1 MHANSSVYFF
11 CACALYFSS
20 LSLLIADL
28 ATSAFI
34 ADGTLF
40 SLTPCGKYPAYQ
52 ALKIFNDT
60 EHGFVT
66 IYFEQYNQSCLDCS
80 GCLNAEYPHVWHCAP
95 SATEDTTVSATDG
108 ADEFRYEFSGST
120 SSEGNFIITID
131 GFDTANDKIVLV
143 NVGGD
148 DLTTTQ
154 FKELSGVEVSGNSF
168 DNQTRIL
175 FDKDS
180 SGGSGELAINGV
192 YDSDL
197 TTITIEILSDTSVV
211 ASTSG
216 DFG

>member
-1 MHANSSVYFF
+1 
-11 CACALYFSS
+11 LYLHSS
-20 LSLLIADL
+20 LTG
-28 ATSAFI
+28 ATSSGTSTSTDTSASDDAETVVEETVVEETVVEETVVEETVAEETTTEAATYNVVEI
-34 ADGTLF
+34 A
-40 SLTPCGKYPAYQ
+40 
-52 ALKIFNDT
+52 
-60 EHGFVT
+60 
-66 IYFEQYNQSCLDCS
+66 
-80 GCLNAEYPHVWHCAP
+80 

>member
-1 MHANSSVYFF
+1 MIQIFEIA
-11 CACALYFSS
+11 AELRDIEKK
-20 LSLLIADL
+20 LIAQLEHAKDIWEKEL
-28 ATSAFI
+28 KAHKETVAEETVAEETVAEETVAEETVAEETTTEAAT
-34 ADGTLF
+34 
-40 SLTPCGKYPAYQ
+40 
-52 ALKIFNDT
+52 
-60 EHGFVT
+60 
-66 IYFEQYNQSCLDCS
+66 YNVVEIV
-80 GCLNAEYPHVWHCAP
+80 AVE
-95 SATEDTTVSATDG
+95 EDTTVSATDG

-120 SSEGNFIITID
+120 SSEGNFIVTID

-148 DLTTTQ
+148 NLTTTQ
-154 FKELSGVEVSGNSF
+154 FKDLSGVEVSGNSF

-197 TTITIEILSDTSVV
+197 TTIAIEILSDTNVV